1 MDPGPGCPIQK
12 ESTRV
17 LNAHSK
23 KVDTTFR
30 SKKKERA
37 DVLVAPPVSFL
48 SILAKFGH
56 DGLSSRAQ
64 QQTTLLIRS
73 HWKY

>member
-37 DVLVAPPVSFL
+37 DALVPPASFL
-48 SILAKFGH
+48 PILAKFGH
-56 DGLSSRAQ
+56 DGLCSRAQ
-64 QQTTLLIRS
+64 QQPTLLIRE
-73 HWKY
+73 